1 MKKYSLHIKYLF
13 LLLLVVFL
21 FGFASQ
27 RNLNK
32 KVGDVRVVFEN
43 GENLFISY
51 DMVNKLLIQNFNPN
65 QNQTK
70 ENINLNNL
78 ELFMQSN
85 QMIENAEIFLTIK
98 GDLGVIIR
106 QRTPVLR
113 VANSTGSYYYDSQG
127 EKMPLS
133 DNYSARVPITSSEL
147 NFNDCN
153 DIICLSNKIISDDF
167 LQKQIIGIDQ
177 VEGEGANQ
185 FELKT
190 RLGDQNIVFG
200 DLKDAD
206 EKIKKLKVFYQKA
219 LADNTLENY
228 SSINL
233 KYSNQVVCAK
243 K

>member
-1 MKKYSLHIKYLF
+1 
-13 LLLLVVFL
+13 LLVVFL

-78 ELFMQSN
+78 ELFVQSN

-147 NFNDCN
+147 NFNDSD
-153 DIICLSNKIISDDF
+153 DIICLSNEIISDDF

-177 VEGEGANQ
+177 TEGNGTNQ
-185 FELKT
+185 FELRT
-190 RLGDQNIVFG
+190 RLGDQIIIFG
-200 DLKDAD
+200 DMKRVD

-219 LADNTLENY
+219 VEDKTLETY
-228 SSINL
+228 RTVNL
-233 KYSNQVVCAK
+233 KFNNQVVCAK
-243 K
+243 